1 MEAQRRYI
9 LENIENCRDL
19 GGYPSKYGCTQFG
32 RFIRCGTVDAP
43 TENDIKKLKELNVTT
58 VIDLRG
64 DFEFESRPNSIE
76 RLTKNAKHISLYELN
91 VAEAKNIKITID
103 EVYEYIID
111 GYKENIYNAL
121 KAIADAPDGAVLYH
135 CFLGKDR
142 TGILTMLLLTVAG
155 VSEDDI
161 VADYQ
166 LTYTYLESYMH
177 THAETLWDTEPEMHY
192 SLPRTMR
199 SLLAYIKKKYG
210 SVEDYIRQIGINDED
225 AKKIRKRFFD

>member
-19 GGYPSKYGCTQFG
+19 GGYPSKYGCTKFG
-32 RFIRCGTVDAP
+32 RFIRCGTVDRP

-64 DFEFESRPNSIE
+64 DYEFQSRPNDIE
-76 RLTKNAKHISLYELN
+76 RLTENARHISLYELN
-91 VAEAKNIKITID
+91 VAEAKNIKITIT
-103 EVYEYIID
+103 EVYEYIIN
-111 GYKENIYNAL
+111 GYKENIYSAL
-121 KAIADAPDGAVLYH
+121 KAVADAPDGAVLYH

-166 LTYTYLESYMH
+166 LTYTYLENYMQ

-192 SLPRTMR
+192 SLPQTMR

-210 SVEDYIRQIGINDED
+210 SIEDYIRQIGIGDED
-225 AKKIRKRFFD
+225 IEKIRKRFY

>member
-19 GGYPSKYGCTQFG
+19 GGYPSKYGCTKFG
-32 RFIRCGTVDAP
+32 RFIRCGTVDRP

-64 DFEFESRPNSIE
+64 DYEFQSRPNDIE
-76 RLTKNAKHISLYELN
+76 RLTENARHISLYELN
-91 VAEAKNIKITID
+91 VAEAKNIKITIT

-111 GYKENIYNAL
+111 GYKENIYSAL
-121 KAIADAPDGAVLYH
+121 KAVADAPDGAVLYH

-166 LTYTYLESYMH
+166 LTYTYLENYMQ

-192 SLPRTMR
+192 SLPQTMR
-199 SLLAYIKKKYG
+199 SLLAYIKEKYG
-210 SVEDYIRQIGINDED
+210 SVEDYIRQIGIDDED
-225 AKKIRKRFFD
+225 IEKIRKRFY

>member
-19 GGYPSKYGCTQFG
+19 GGYPSKYGCTKFG
-32 RFIRCGTVDAP
+32 RFIRCGTVDRP

-64 DFEFESRPNSIE
+64 DYEFQSRPNDIE
-76 RLTKNAKHISLYELN
+76 RLTENARHISLYELN
-91 VAEAKNIKITID
+91 VAEAKNIKITIT

-111 GYKENIYNAL
+111 GYKENIYSAL
-121 KAIADAPDGAVLYH
+121 KAVADAPDGAVLYH

-166 LTYTYLESYMH
+166 LTYTYLENYMQ

-192 SLPRTMR
+192 SLPQTMR
-199 SLLAYIKKKYG
+199 SLLTYIKEKYG
-210 SVEDYIRQIGINDED
+210 SVEDYIRQIGIGDED
-225 AKKIRKRFFD
+225 IEKIRKRFY

>member
-19 GGYPSKYGCTQFG
+19 GGYPSKYGCTKFG
-32 RFIRCGTVDAP
+32 RFIRGGTVDRP
-43 TENDIKKLKELNVTT
+43 TENDINTLKELNVTT

-64 DFEFESRPNSIE
+64 DFEFNNQPNDME
-76 RLTKNAKHISLYELN
+76 RLTDNANHVSLYELN
-91 VAEAKNIKITID
+91 VAEAKDMKITIT

-111 GYKENIYNAL
+111 NYKENVCKAL
-121 KAIADAPDGAVLYH
+121 KAVADAPEGAVFYH

-142 TGILTMLLLTVAG
+142 TGILSMLLLTIAG

-166 LTYTYLESYMH
+166 LTYTYLENYMH
-177 THAETLWDTEPEMHY
+177 THADTLWDTDPEMHY
-192 SLPRTMR
+192 SLPQTMR
-199 SLLAYIKKKYG
+199 SLLAYIKAKYG
-210 SVEDYIRQIGINDED
+210 SVEDYIRHIGITDED
-225 AKKIRKRFFD
+225 KEKIRKRFY

>member
-19 GGYPSKYGCTQFG
+19 GGYPSKYGCTKFG
-32 RFIRCGTVDAP
+32 RFIRCGTVDRP

-64 DFEFESRPNSIE
+64 DYEFQSRPNDIE
-76 RLTKNAKHISLYELN
+76 RLTENARHISLYELN
-91 VAEAKNIKITID
+91 VAEAKNIKITIT

-111 GYKENIYNAL
+111 GYKENIYSAL
-121 KAIADAPDGAVLYH
+121 KAVADAPDGAVLYH

-166 LTYTYLESYMH
+166 LTYTYLENYMQ

-192 SLPRTMR
+192 SLPQTMR
-199 SLLAYIKKKYG
+199 LLLAYIKEKYG
-210 SVEDYIRQIGINDED
+210 SVEDYIRQIGIGDED
-225 AKKIRKRFFD
+225 IEKIRKRFY

>member
-19 GGYPSKYGCTQFG
+19 GGYPSKYGCTKFG
-32 RFIRCGTVDAP
+32 RFIRCGTVDRP

-64 DFEFESRPNSIE
+64 DYEFQGRPNDIE
-76 RLTKNAKHISLYELN
+76 RLTENARHISLYELN
-91 VAEAKNIKITID
+91 VAEAKNIKITITK
-103 EVYEYIID
+103 VYEYIID
-111 GYKENIYNAL
+111 GYKENIYSAL
-121 KAIADAPDGAVLYH
+121 KAVADAPDGAVLYH

-166 LTYTYLESYMH
+166 LTYTYLENYMQ

-192 SLPRTMR
+192 SLPQTMR
-199 SLLAYIKKKYG
+199 SLLTYIKEKYG
-210 SVEDYIRQIGINDED
+210 SVEDYIRQIGIGDED
-225 AKKIRKRFFD
+225 IEKIRKRFY

>member
-19 GGYPSKYGCTQFG
+19 GGYPSKYGCTKFG
-32 RFIRCGTVDAP
+32 CFIRCGTVDRP

-64 DFEFESRPNSIE
+64 DYEFQSRPNDIE
-76 RLTKNAKHISLYELN
+76 RLTENARHISLYELN
-91 VAEAKNIKITID
+91 VAEAKNIKITIT

-111 GYKENIYNAL
+111 GYKENIYSAL
-121 KAIADAPDGAVLYH
+121 KAVADAPDGAVLYH

-166 LTYTYLESYMH
+166 LTYTYLENYMQ

-192 SLPRTMR
+192 SLPQTMR
-199 SLLAYIKKKYG
+199 SLLAYIKEKYG
-210 SVEDYIRQIGINDED
+210 SVEDYIRQIGIGDED
-225 AKKIRKRFFD
+225 IEKIRKRFY

>member
-19 GGYPSKYGCTQFG
+19 GGYPSKYGCTKFG
-32 RFIRCGTVDAP
+32 RFIRCGTVDRP
-43 TENDIKKLKELNVTT
+43 TENDIKKFKELNVTT

-64 DFEFESRPNSIE
+64 DYEFQSRPNDIE
-76 RLTKNAKHISLYELN
+76 RLTENARHISLYELN
-91 VAEAKNIKITID
+91 VAEAKNIKITIT

-111 GYKENIYNAL
+111 GYKENIYSAL
-121 KAIADAPDGAVLYH
+121 KAVADAPDGAVLYH

-166 LTYTYLESYMH
+166 LTYTYLENYMQ

-192 SLPRTMR
+192 SLPQTMR
-199 SLLAYIKKKYG
+199 LLLAYIKEKYG
-210 SVEDYIRQIGINDED
+210 SVEDYIRQIGIDDED
-225 AKKIRKRFFD
+225 IEKIRKRFY